1 MQLDPE
7 GLSDEEH
14 RRLEGIL
21 AFSLNLE
28 SGGDVIERNILPLG
42 SKADEARSRTLGRG
56 GARDRS
62 DLPGGTEQ
70 PRRNRFNLHDGGSAR
85 SSGADRAKEEFRRRE
100 ADAIRA
106 RLAQLRTSNGRQAL
120 PLDPFGVAPPLT
132 LKLITDA
139 QSCRRRSPA
148 QYPGSS
154 LPRRRQGRDNHRPSL
169 LACRAASSAS
179 GGRPSPDR

>member
-1 MQLDPE
+1 MKRGVE
-7 GLSDEEH
+7 LSDE
-14 RRLEGIL
+14 
-21 AFSLNLE
+21 A
-28 SGGDVIERNILPLG
+28 
-42 SKADEARSRTLGRG
+42 
-56 GARDRS
+56 
-62 DLPGGTEQ
+62 GGTEQ

-106 RLAQLRTSNGRQAL
+106 RLAQLRTSNGRQVL
-120 PLDPFGVAPPLT
+120 PLGPFGVAPPLT

-139 QSCRRRSPA
+139 RSCRRRSPA

-169 LACRAASSAS
+169 LAC
-179 GGRPSPDR
+179 P

>member
-7 GLSDEEH
+7 GLSYERTGGLKNPRFLAQPRD
-14 RRLEGIL
+14 RRRRDR
-21 AFSLNLE
+21 AKH
-28 SGGDVIERNILPLG
+28 PALG

-56 GARDRS
+56 GTRDRS

-85 SSGADRAKEEFRRRE
+85 SSSADRAKEEFRRGE

-106 RLAQLRTSNGRQAL
+106 RLAQLRTSKGRQVL
-120 PLDPFGVAPPLT
+120 PLGPFGVAPPLT
-132 LKLITDA
+132 LKLVTDA
-139 QSCRRRSPA
+139 RSCRRRSPA

-154 LPRRRQGRDNHRPSL
+154 WPRRRQGRGNQRPSL
-169 LACRAASSAS
+169 PECRGAS
-179 GGRPSPDR
+179 